1 MVRRMVPLIIILCAF
16 TLHAES
22 TRFGALGRND
32 TVVTKESDPI
42 ASAAIASETSA
53 RQSAVTD
60 LTNKIN
66 AESATRTQAFL
77 SVEAQLEALN
87 AKKQDA
93 VVTFL
98 SVDNTGVNVGDS
110 NATGALDNMS
120 DISWIKGP
128 LADFG
133 LGDRAVEPFAITL
146 FRRSGTTTNQN
157 ASRILRLLRWNGSAW
172 YVAYQAVSPVV
183 HNDVTIN
190 GGRIE
195 HQMEYIAGS
204 ARIPA
209 DETIV
214 LCYAPA
220 KSSPVTAVLN
230 FGAKV
235 MATTGTRYL
244 ATGQSSIPASP
255 SIAAGWPQILAME
268 LTVTEYKNAIAVLAS
283 RVEAVAVS
291 AESAQSVAES
301 ASVTA
306 SAAVATAD
314 SAKAAVSTATLTAD
328 GARVIAQSAVSTA
341 QSARATAESA
351 LAKAASVEKTA
362 NAAAT
367 ASDVAVLFERVTA
380 LEGRPSGDASG
391 LSERVAK
398 VESSISTVSEA
409 ATAASTAASVA
420 STTAESAKTTA
431 TAASATAESAK
442 TTAATAQ
449 ALAESAASAAEKAQS
464 TASEAS
470 TTASAAMAKA
480 SFVEKTAN
488 AAATAASVANLS
500 DRVTSLENRPS
511 GGVADADLAA
521 ETSARKAADADL
533 SARIESVASNAAGK
547 ATVATLQ
554 AQVATLQSD
563 VSDNTTAISAAQKT
577 ASDAAAGVATAQSKA
592 NTAASDAATA
602 LTRANAAQTVA
613 NEAKS
618 SAANAESIANA
629 IASDVDAAKRA
640 ADEALTTAES
650 AVAVQATADEALQ
663 VANKATT
670 KVSELT
676 VVARTA
682 ENTAKTVYDE
692 FRLHGRYDIT
702 RHAVNDGSYDSQS
715 GVNTYAHLY
724 TTTPLYFRKDTL
736 GTFNSPLMVALSTGL
751 MLEETPKSSH
761 HGAAIALDAVAASKA
776 LGLGEVGHVT
786 STAWVSPGD
795 WAITVTPAEELT
807 SITNESVVSTNDV
820 GQVIGRATVVETV
833 SQAKSVAVELV
844 DTTATASA
852 LPTMTWT
859 CEGASLTVATDTLS
873 AQVSSETPGTYRVIA
888 SGADGRSRDAYVS
901 MRAQNKTFLQQTTYM
916 ADTAGTARAAAND
929 AILTALQKRDTS
941 STVASG
947 ITSAVCTTDLC
958 FSDYGNNPV
967 ASAPL
972 DSGFYCCVEP
982 TSSWGPDAVA
992 VAPHFAVTAAHWNP
1006 PQAHSASFRTPDGKA
1021 AYIRGTE
1028 GFALAQWARE
1038 NGFSESEIREASLGD
1053 IWVWELRWTVDNVNI
1068 GTSIPDGCIPYV
1080 LDRSGWDYYYGSN
1093 LYGIACY
1100 AVTQNRYLSWSA
1112 FTRDDGAGW
1121 AEFGGTYRD
1130 VNDNEMV
1137 MRSDLRALLS
1147 PAKCARI
1154 YGGDSGRPIMMIH
1167 DGKPVLV
1174 STFHTARSGPSYVLA
1189 CDILDACI
1197 KQRSSGRESLK
1208 RISAPVASSEQ

>member
-1 MVRRMVPLIIILCAF
+1 MVRRMVPLIFTLCAF

-22 TRFGALGRND
+22 TRFGSLGRND

-66 AESATRTQAFL
+66 AESAARTQAFS

-93 VVTFL
+93 VVTFS
-98 SVDNTGVNVGDS
+98 SVDNTGVDVGDS
-110 NATGALDNMS
+110 NATGALDNMA
-120 DISWIKGP
+120 DISWIKGA
-128 LADFG
+128 LTEFG
-133 LGDRAVEPFAITL
+133 LGDRAVEPFTITL
-146 FRRSGTTTNQN
+146 FRRSGSTTNQN

-195 HQMEYIAGS
+195 HQMEYVAGS

-244 ATGQSSIPASP
+244 ATGQSSVPASP
-255 SIAAGWPQILAME
+255 STAAGWPQYLAME
-268 LTVTEYKNAIAVLAS
+268 LTVTEYKDAIAVLAS
-283 RVEAVAVS
+283 RVEAVAAS
-291 AESAQSVAES
+291 AESAQGVAES
-301 ASVTA
+301 ASTTA
-306 SAAVATAD
+306 SAAVASAD
-314 SAKAAVSTATLTAD
+314 SAKAAVATASLTAD

-351 LAKAASVEKTA
+351 LAKVASVEKTA

-367 ASDVAVLFERVTA
+367 ASDVAVLSERVTA
-380 LEGRPSGDASG
+380 LEGRPGGDSG
-391 LSERVAK
+391 LSERIAK
-398 VESSISTVSEA
+398 VESSISTVSDV
-409 ATAASTAASVA
+409 ATAASASASV
-420 STTAESAKTTA
+420 
-431 TAASATAESAK
+431 ASATAESAK
-442 TTAATAQ
+442 TTASAASAIAESAKTTASTAQ
-449 ALAESAASAAEKAQS
+449 ALAENAASAAEKAQS
-464 TASEAS
+464 AASEAS
-470 TTASAAMAKA
+470 TTASAALAKA
-480 SFVEKTAN
+480 STVEKTAN
-488 AAATAASVANLS
+488 AAATAASVATLS

-554 AQVATLQSD
+554 TQVASLLAD
-563 VSDNTTAISAAQKT
+563 VSDNVTAISAAQKT
-577 ASDAAAGVATAQSKA
+577 ASDAASGVATAQSKA
-592 NTAASDAATA
+592 NTAAADAATA
-602 LTRANAAQTVA
+602 LTRANAAQSVA
-613 NEAKS
+613 NEAKT

-640 ADEALTTAES
+640 ADEALATAES
-650 AVAVQATADEALQ
+650 AVAVQATAEEALQ
-663 VANKATT
+663 TANKATT

-676 VVARTA
+676 AVARTA
-682 ENTAKTVYDE
+682 ESTAKAVRDD
-692 FRLHGRYDIT
+692 FKLHGRYDIT
-702 RHAVNDGSYDSQS
+702 RHSVNDGSYDSQS
-715 GVNTYAHLY
+715 GANPYAHLY

-736 GTFNSPLMVALSTGL
+736 GTFNAPLMVALSTGL

-761 HGAAIALDAVAASKA
+761 HGAAIALDTVSASKA

-820 GQVIGRATVVETV
+820 GQVIGRATVAETV

-859 CEGASLTVATDTLS
+859 CEGASLTVAADTLS
-873 AQVSSETPGTYRVIA
+873 AQVVSETPGTYRVVA
-888 SGADGRSRDAYVS
+888 AGADGRSRDAYVS
-901 MRAQNKTFLQQTTYM
+901 LRAQNKTFSQQTTYM

-929 AILTALQKRDTS
+929 AILAALQKRDTS
-941 STVASG
+941 STIASG

-1038 NGFSESEIREASLGD
+1038 NGYSESEIREASLGD

-1100 AVTQNRYLSWSA
+1100 AVTQNRFLSWSA

-1167 DGKPVLV
+1167 DGKPVLI
-1174 STFHTARSGPSYVLA
+1174 STFHTARGGPSYVKA